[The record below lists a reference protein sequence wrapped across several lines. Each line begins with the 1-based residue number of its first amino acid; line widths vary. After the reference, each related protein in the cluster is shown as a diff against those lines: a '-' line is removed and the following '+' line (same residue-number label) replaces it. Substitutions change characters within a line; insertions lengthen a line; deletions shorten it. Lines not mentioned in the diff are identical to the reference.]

1 MDGVYMYRGEKTAL
15 ARSPEQVD
23 NHGRFNDHLIAPQLH
38 VHSLLCFLILELDP
52 MDISL
57 WPAGTMP
64 GCVLLPLFRGWR
76 KILTKEGL
84 QRADRD

>member
-1 MDGVYMYRGEKTAL
+1 MYGGEKTTL
-15 ARSPEQVD
+15 ARGPEQVD
-23 NHGRFNDHLIAPQLH
+23 NHGRFNYHLIASQLH
-38 VHSLLCFLILELDP
+38 VHSLPCFLILELDP

-64 GCVLLPLFRGWR
+64 GSVLLPLFRGWR

-84 QRADRD
+84 QRADQD